1 MINNIVF
8 PPSVEVRPTFHVVR
22 MKDEVNGNPTRVIVR
37 FTLVKNYLL
46 DSYGNPTVPQYH
58 DPVYID
64 VMTHR
69 MIEPSTFD
77 FVMAFNP
84 NQISGEINDLQR
96 KAENEKAE
104 LEAKI
109 ATLDADVKQL
119 SKGFDPRVTKLVEE
133 LDTLRKDYDA
143 VVVESQ
149 RRFNDCQRFSKLLT
163 EATNTVSDNAK
174 TIKKLQSDAIN
185 VAIQRDNEVTT
196 LATEKAK
203 AMLPNIQR
211 ERDFFK
217 ERVDTLNKEL
227 HSARKFVEEA
237 EGVMDD
243 KDINWGRTVR
253 KLEKKLRKAGGRER
267 YWKRQVEIER
277 RDGGRH
283 AEKIDSLKK
292 QVADSQAFAKEQVK
306 TVGKLEEA
314 LAKTI
319 IPQIAEI
326 PLGGDKTINVTLN
339 IASMSVNELN
349 NYN

>member
-217 ERVDTLNKEL
+217 ERVDTLNEEL

-253 KLEKKLRKAGGRER
+253 KLEKKLRRLVAASATGSDRSRSSAVMAVVTLRRSTASRSRLLTLRRLPRNRSKRSGS
-267 YWKRQVEIER
+267 WKRPSPR
-277 RDGGRH
+277 RSFLR
-283 AEKIDSLKK
+283 SLKSRW
-292 QVADSQAFAKEQVK
+292 V
-306 TVGKLEEA
+306 
-314 LAKTI
+314 
-319 IPQIAEI
+319 
-326 PLGGDKTINVTLN
+326 VTRR
-339 IASMSVNELN
+339 STSP
-349 NYN
+349 